1 MSDEPDVIY
10 FDTIS
15 CNLASTT
22 GDPPQAT
29 YNQART
35 IPYLKNPE
43 EYYGAIISF
52 YINDTSIPVISPDIV
67 PYQPDPNLTVYTVTL
82 QAGANVVTQNVIFE
96 PQNLVADVPLGP
108 SLYPDGLPN
117 FRTGYYN
124 IQSYAFFMGLV
135 NNAFVTA
142 YNALQVLDPTLPPN
156 EPPILNFDSATNL
169 FSITGPNSIYN
180 NDTAVNPVI
189 IFMNSPLY
197 HLFEFANYY
206 TIINGLK
213 ENQIIMNS
221 NTCIIDETN
230 DVITN
235 IQEVYSVDLWNT
247 ITNIVITTAN
257 IPAVQTN
264 VGNPQVWYNGDVLPI
279 STNNSNTRQVLLDFP
294 YTLNSVNQP
303 ISYVPTAQYQLFEM
317 NSSEPLYTMDWAMQY
332 RARTGLLYPVFLNSG
347 TVASLKLGFFKKS
360 AFQHLKGIR

>member
-1 MSDEPDVIY
+1 MDEPDIIY

-15 CNLASTT
+15 CNLASTS
-22 GDPPQAT
+22 GSPPQAS

-52 YINDTSIPVISPDIV
+52 YINDTSIPVITPDIV
-67 PYQPDPNLTVYTVTL
+67 PYQSNPNLTVYTVTL
-82 QAGANVVTQNVIFE
+82 QNGANVVTQNIIFE

-108 SLYPDGLPN
+108 SLYPDELPN
-117 FRTGYYN
+117 YKTGYYN
-124 IQSYAFFMGLV
+124 IQSYAYFMGLV
-135 NNAFVTA
+135 NNAFITA
-142 YNALQVLDPTLPPN
+142 YNSLRVLVPTLPAN

-169 FSITGPNSIYN
+169 FSITGLDSLYN
-180 NDTAVNPVI
+180 NDTSLTPVVI
-189 IFMNSPLY
+189 YMNSPLY
-197 HLFEFANYY
+197 HLFEFANYF
-206 TIINGLK
+206 TVINGVAL
-213 ENQIIMNS
+213 NQIIMNS
-221 NTCIIDETN
+221 NTSIIDTAN

-257 IPAVQTN
+257 VPVVQTN
-264 VGNPQVWYNGDVLPI
+264 VGNPQVYYNGVVLPI
-279 STNNSNTRQVLLDFP
+279 STNNSNTRQVMLDFP

-317 NSSEPLYTMDWAMQY
+317 NSSEPLYTMDWQMSY

-360 AFQHLKGIR
+360 AFKHLKGAR

>member
-1 MSDEPDVIY
+1 MDDADVIY

-15 CNLASTT
+15 CNLASTV

-35 IPYLKNPE
+35 IPFLKNPE
-43 EYYGAIISF
+43 EYYGAVISF
-52 YINDTSIPVISPDIV
+52 YINDTSIPVITPDIV
-67 PYQPDPNLTVYTVTL
+67 PYQPNPNLTVYTVTL
-82 QAGANVVTQNVIFE
+82 QAGSSISSQNIIFQ
-96 PQNLVADVPLGP
+96 PQNLVAEVPLGP

-117 FRTGYYN
+117 FKTGYYN
-124 IQSYAFFMGLV
+124 IQSYAYFMGLV
-135 NNAFVTA
+135 NNAFIDA
-142 YNALQVLDPTLPPN
+142 YNALQLLVPTLPAN

-169 FSITGPNSIYN
+169 FSITGLNSLYN
-180 NDTAVNPVI
+180 NDTATVPVI

-206 TIINGLK
+206 VVINGLK

-221 NTCIIDETN
+221 NTSIIDEAN

-264 VGNPQVWYNGDVLPI
+264 VGNPQVYYNGEVLAI
-279 STNNSNTRQVLLDFP
+279 STNNSNTRQVMLDFP

-317 NSSEPLYTMDWAMQY
+317 NSSEPLYTMDWQMQY

-360 AFQHLKGIR
+360 AFRHLKAIN

>member
-1 MSDEPDVIY
+1 MEEPNVIY

-15 CNLASTT
+15 CNLASTS
-22 GDPPQAT
+22 GVPPQAT

-43 EYYGAIISF
+43 DYYGAVISF
-52 YINDTSIPVISPDIV
+52 YINDTSIPVITPDIV
-67 PYQPDPNLTVYTVTL
+67 PYQSNPNLTVYTVSL
-82 QAGANVVTQNVIFE
+82 QAQGQTVTQNVIFE
-96 PQNLVADVPLGP
+96 PQNLVVEVPLGP

-117 FRTGYYN
+117 YKTGYYN

-135 NNAFVTA
+135 NNAFETA
-142 YNALQVLDPTLPPN
+142 YTALQVLVPSLPIFD
-156 EPPILNFDSATNL
+156 PPILNFDSATNL
-169 FSITGPNSIYN
+169 FSLTGTNSLYN
-180 NDTAVNPVI
+180 NDTASPTPI
-189 IFMNSPLY
+189 YIFMNSPLY
-197 HLFEFANYY
+197 HLFEFANYFK
-206 TIINGLK
+206 IVNGIA
-213 ENQIIMNS
+213 ENQIIMNA
-221 NTCIIDETN
+221 NTSIIDTTN

-264 VGNPQVWYNGDVLPI
+264 VGNPQVYYNGQVLPI
-279 STNNSNTRQVLLDFP
+279 STNNSNTRQVMLDFP

-317 NSSEPLYTMDWAMQY
+317 NSSEPLYTMDWQMSY

-360 AFQHLKGIR
+360 SFKHLKAIV

>member
-1 MSDEPDVIY
+1 MEEPNVIY

-15 CNLASTT
+15 CNLASTV
-22 GDPPQAT
+22 GNPPEAT

-43 EYYGAIISF
+43 EYYGAVISF

-67 PYQPDPNLTVYTVTL
+67 PYQSDPNLTVYTVTL
-82 QAGANVVTQNVIFE
+82 QANGQVVTQNVIFQ
-96 PQNLVADVPLGP
+96 PQNLVAEVPLGP

-117 FRTGYYN
+117 FKTGYYN

-135 NNAFVTA
+135 NNAFIAA
-142 YNALQVLDPTLPPN
+142 YNALQVLVPTLPAN

-169 FSITGPNSIYN
+169 FSITGLNSLYN
-180 NDTAVNPVI
+180 NDTSPTPVI

-206 TIINGLK
+206 VVFDNGLK

-221 NTCIIDETN
+221 NTSIIDETN

-264 VGNPQVWYNGDVLPI
+264 VGNPQVWYNGEVLPI
-279 STNNSNTRQVLLDFP
+279 STNNSNTRQVMLDFP

-317 NSSEPLYTMDWAMQY
+317 NSSEPLYTMDWQMQY

-360 AFQHLKGIR
+360 AFRHLKSIG